1 MKLTTKFTLWYF
13 GIMLVVLLIGG
24 AIVYYEIQ
32 WKISRVEVVRHQRLN
47 DLIAQQI
54 RQGGDFTEHPTRK
67 RAIVVPIP
75 ADSMPGAPTSYYTR
89 GLAWNPEFQTNEFK
103 LLVTSY
109 YTIHGQHYRVTT
121 YSFIPS
127 FYQLLPGVVD
137 SFKWIL
143 LLLLVLVVVS
153 AGLISKY
160 ILAPFKRTMRAIQ
173 SFDLKQ
179 KETLRLPGTRTSEFR
194 ELNEF
199 LRKMTEKAREDYQSL
214 KEFTENASHELQTP
228 TAIIRGKLD
237 LLMESDIRDEQAILI
252 AEMQNALER
261 LSRIH
266 SSLTLLT
273 KLENKEYQ
281 AKEPVCISNLAQ
293 ETLASFDELIQMK
306 SLTLEAHIEKAVYI
320 PLHLSLADLL
330 LTNLISN
337 AIRHN
342 AAPGAA
348 RPGVGAESGGVGA
361 GLNGGAGVA
370 EGLNGGAG
378 HPGAGAVNGGAGAA
392 ATGAGLN
399 GGEGVVTG
407 LNGGAAGFIRVDLSK
422 EGLVIVNTGREPSI
436 PTQELFERFK
446 KGNTGSDSIGI
457 GLAIVRQICDLS
469 QFDILYQY
477 SGGLHVLAVSFLPKT
492 EASKLLQNVSFTLPM
507 DGALDGPAPGSGSG
521 RKVHL

>member
-32 WKISRVEVVRHQRLN
+32 WKISRVEVVRHERLN

-54 RQGGDFTEHPTRK
+54 RQGGDFTGHPTRK
-67 RAIVVPIP
+67 RAMVVPIP
-75 ADSMPGAPTSYYTR
+75 ADSVPNDVSSHYTR

-103 LLVTSY
+103 LLVTSF
-109 YTIHGQHYRVTT
+109 YTIHGQHYRITT

-160 ILAPFKRTMRAIQ
+160 ILAPFKRTMRVIQ

-179 KETLRLPGTRTSEFR
+179 KEAMRLPGTKTSEFR

-199 LRKMTEKAREDYQSL
+199 LTRMTERAREDYQSL

-281 AKEPVCISNLAQ
+281 AKEPVCISNLAR

-306 SLTLEAHIEKAVYI
+306 SLVLEAHIEKAVYI

-342 AAPGAA
+342 AAPGE
-348 RPGVGAESGGVGA
+348 GAA
-361 GLNGGAGVA
+361 GLNGTAAG
-370 EGLNGGAG
+370 E
-378 HPGAGAVNGGAGAA
+378 
-392 ATGAGLN
+392 
-399 GGEGVVTG
+399 
-407 LNGGAAGFIRVDLSK
+407 GAAGIIRVNLSK
-422 EGLVIVNTGREPSI
+422 EGLVIVNTGREPSV
-436 PTQELFERFK
+436 PTLELFERFK

-477 SGGLHVLAVSFLPKT
+477 SGGLHMLAVSFLPKT
-492 EASKLLQNVSFTLPM
+492 EASKLLQNLSFPLQV
-507 DGALDGPAPGSGSG
+507 DGALGGPGPGSGSASD
-521 RKVHL
+521 RKVHQ

>member
-54 RQGGDFTEHPTRK
+54 RQGGDYTDHPTRK

-75 ADSMPGAPTSYYTR
+75 ADSVPNDISSFYTR

-103 LLVTSY
+103 LLVTSF
-109 YTIHGQHYRVTT
+109 YTIHGQHYRITT

-160 ILAPFKRTMRAIQ
+160 ILAPFKRTMRVIQ

-179 KETLRLPGTRTSEFR
+179 KEAMRLPGTKTSEFR

-199 LRKMTEKAREDYQSL
+199 LTRMTERAREDYQSL

-281 AKEPVCISNLAQ
+281 AKEPVCISNLAR

-306 SLTLEAHIEKAVYI
+306 SLVLEAHIEKAVYI

-342 AAPGAA
+342 AP
-348 RPGVGAESGGVGA
+348 PSPAEQ
-361 GLNGGAGVA
+361 
-370 EGLNGGAG
+370 
-378 HPGAGAVNGGAGAA
+378 
-392 ATGAGLN
+392 
-399 GGEGVVTG
+399 
-407 LNGGAAGFIRVDLSK
+407 GAAGFIRVELSK

-446 KGNTGSDSIGI
+446 KGNSGSDSIGI

-469 QFDILYQY
+469 HFDILYQY
-477 SGGLHVLAVSFLPKT
+477 SGGLHKLAVSFLPKT
-492 EASKLLQNVSFTLPM
+492 EASKLLQNLSFPLQV
-507 DGALDGPAPGSGSG
+507 DGALGGSGSG
-521 RKVHL
+521 RKVHQ

>member
-13 GIMLVVLLIGG
+13 GIMLMVLLIGG

-32 WKISRVEVVRHQRLN
+32 WKISKVEVVRHQRLN
-47 DLIAQQI
+47 DIIAEQI
-54 RQGGDFTEHPTRK
+54 RAGGDHTGSPTRK
-67 RAIVVPIP
+67 RATVTLIP
-75 ADSMPGAPTSYYTR
+75 ADSMPKGVSTYYTR
-89 GLAWNPEFQTNEFK
+89 GIDWNPEFQENEYR
-103 LLVTSY
+103 LLVTSFY
-109 YTIHGQHYRVTT
+109 AIKGGHYRITT

-127 FYQLLPGVVD
+127 FYQLLPGLVD

-160 ILAPFKRTMRAIQ
+160 ILAPFKRTMKAIQ
-173 SFDLKQ
+173 YFDLKQ
-179 KETLRLPGTRTSEFR
+179 KAALRLPATRTSEFR

-199 LRKMTEKAREDYQSL
+199 LRKMTEKAMEDYQSL

-273 KLENKEYQ
+273 KLENHEYE
-281 AKEPVCISNLAQ
+281 ANSSVCISALAR
-293 ETLASFDELIQMK
+293 ETLNSFQELIQLK
-306 SLTLEAHIEKAVYI
+306 SLTLQTTIEEKIYV
-320 PLHLSLADLL
+320 PLHPSLADLL

-342 AAPGAA
+342 VP
-348 RPGVGAESGGVGA
+348 P
-361 GLNGGAGVA
+361 
-370 EGLNGGAG
+370 
-378 HPGAGAVNGGAGAA
+378 AA
-392 ATGAGLN
+392 AEERVPGN
-399 GGEGVVTG
+399 GPDRGIILV
-407 LNGGAAGFIRVDLSK
+407 NLSP
-422 EGLVIVNTGREPSI
+422 EGLVIANTGREPRV
-436 PTQELFERFK
+436 PTAELFERFK
-446 KGNTGSDSIGI
+446 KGNSSGDSIGI

-469 QFDILYQY
+469 HFSIEYQFV
-477 SGGLHVLAVSFLPKT
+477 SGWHLLAIGFHARTP
-492 EASKLLQNVSFTLPM
+492 ASKLLQNLSLPLYL
-507 DGALDGPAPGSGSG
+507 ALQP
-521 RKVHL
+521 

>member
-32 WKISRVEVVRHQRLN
+32 WKISSVEVVRHQRLN

-54 RQGGDFTEHPTRK
+54 RQGGDYTGHPTRK

-75 ADSMPGAPTSYYTR
+75 ADSMPNDAASYYTR

-109 YTIHGQHYRVTT
+109 YTIHGQRYRVTT

-127 FYQLLPGVVD
+127 FFQLLPGVVD

-143 LLLLVLVVVS
+143 LLLLLLVVIS
-153 AGLISKY
+153 GGLISKY

-179 KETLRLPGTRTSEFR
+179 KGTLHLPGTQTSEFR

-273 KLENKEYQ
+273 KLENKEYS
-281 AKEPVCISNLAQ
+281 AKEPVCISNLAR

-306 SLTLEAHIEKAVYI
+306 SLVLETQIEKGVYI

-342 AAPGAA
+342 AAPGGGGDAA
-348 RPGVGAESGGVGA
+348 VMRGG
-361 GLNGGAGVA
+361 LGG
-370 EGLNGGAG
+370 GGID
-378 HPGAGAVNGGAGAA
+378 PAVNGNFGI
-392 ATGAGLN
+392 
-399 GGEGVVTG
+399 GG
-407 LNGGAAGFIRVDLSK
+407 NKGFIRVNLSK
-422 EGLVIVNTGREPSI
+422 EGLVVVNTGRAPSI
-436 PTQELFERFK
+436 PTEELFERFR
-446 KGNTGSDSIGI
+446 KGDTGSDSIGI

-477 SGGLHVLAVSFLPKT
+477 SGGLHILAVSFVPKA
-492 EASKLLQNVSFTLPM
+492 EASKLLQNLSFTLQM
-507 DGALDGPAPGSGSG
+507 GGA
-521 RKVHL
+521 HI

>member
-32 WKISRVEVVRHQRLN
+32 WKVSRVEVVRHERLN

-54 RQGGDFTEHPTRK
+54 RAGGDYTGHPTRK
-67 RAIVVPIP
+67 RATVVPIP
-75 ADSMPGAPTSYYTR
+75 ADSVPKGGASFYTR
-89 GLAWNPEFQTNEFK
+89 GLAWNPEFQTDEYK
-103 LLVTSY
+103 LMVTSF
-109 YTIHGQHYRVTT
+109 YTINGQHYRITT

-143 LLLLVLVVVS
+143 LLLLVLVIVS
-153 AGLISKY
+153 GGLISKY
-160 ILAPFKRTMRAIQ
+160 ILAPFKRTMRVIEG
-173 SFDLKQ
+173 FDLKQ
-179 KETLRLPGTRTSEFR
+179 KEAIRLPETRTDEFR
-194 ELNEF
+194 ELNTF
-199 LRKMTEKAREDYQSL
+199 LLQLTESARKDYQSL

-273 KLENKEYQ
+273 KLENQEYRPGD
-281 AKEPVCISNLAQ
+281 PVCISNLAR

-306 SLTLEAHIEKAVYI
+306 SIALDVHIEKAIYV
-320 PLHLSLADLL
+320 PLHQSLVDLL
-330 LTNLISN
+330 LSNLISN

-342 AAPGAA
+342 ASPLAG
-348 RPGVGAESGGVGA
+348 GSG
-361 GLNGGAGVA
+361 L
-370 EGLNGGAG
+370 
-378 HPGAGAVNGGAGAA
+378 
-392 ATGAGLN
+392 
-399 GGEGVVTG
+399 
-407 LNGGAAGFIRVDLSK
+407 IRVNLTR
-422 EGLVIVNTGREPSI
+422 EGLVIVNTGREPI
-436 PTQELFERFK
+436 VPTQELFERFK

-469 QFDILYQY
+469 HFDVEYQY
-477 SGGLHVLAVSFLPKT
+477 KAGLHMLAVSFQPKS
-492 EASKLLQNVSFTLPM
+492 EASKLLQNLLLPLQM
-507 DGALDGPAPGSGSG
+507 DTAGG
-521 RKVHL
+521 RR